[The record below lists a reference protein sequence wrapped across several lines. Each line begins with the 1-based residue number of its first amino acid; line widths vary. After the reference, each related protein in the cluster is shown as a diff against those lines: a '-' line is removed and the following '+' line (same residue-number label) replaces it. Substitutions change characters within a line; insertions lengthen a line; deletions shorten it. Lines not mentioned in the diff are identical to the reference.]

1 MKKSIIL
8 PLILG
13 VSSIISAQNR
23 VKGIVIDEQGEPL
36 MGANL
41 VWVGSSIGGT
51 TDIDGRFNIETT
63 KNEKR
68 LAVSYIGYN
77 SDTIAVAATNKEL
90 TIEMK
95 NNASLGEVVVRG
107 QGMGTL
113 MSRVELLNV
122 QKMGVAEFQRAA
134 CCNLSEAFET
144 NASVDVNYSDAATGA
159 KTIKLLGLSNHYV
172 QMLTENTPNFRGIA
186 SLYGMDWI
194 PGPWMESI
202 QISKGAASVKNGYES
217 LTGQINVE
225 YKKPDKSDPLTVNLF
240 GMDNGRMEGNV
251 DGNIKINDKLST
263 GVFAHY
269 SNDKFNHDANDDKF
283 LDRPRL
289 EQANVLNRWL
299 YKNGNYHSETGLK
312 YIYETRNSGQ
322 ADDHSMGGDH
332 KEENPYTINMRTNRA
347 EIFSKNGLIL
357 NADKQQ
363 SVALILSGSMHD
375 FKSNYGINR
384 YDARQSNLYASLM
397 FETAFGYKH
406 QLSTGLSFVGDFLS
420 QNTIIPSLSS
430 VAAPDRKEFTPG
442 VYTQYTYKPTSNLTL
457 MAGVRLDHH
466 NEYGL
471 FFTPRANLK
480 WDATEWLQLRATAG
494 KGYRSVNIW
503 AENNNLLASSRVKN
517 LSIADNL
524 QMEEAWNS
532 GISATAHIPIFG
544 KELSVALDYYRTDFI
559 NQVVIDNESSANAIS
574 FYNLDGKSY
583 ANSMQIEVG
592 YPIFN
597 GFDLRAAYRLNDT
610 KVTYNGVLKEKAL
623 QSRHKGLITASYQTP
638 NPITKW
644 QFDYTLQINGA
655 GRMPSPDFEAPLWSD
670 KFDSFTISNVQVSKF
685 FKNWSI
691 YLGVENLFNFTQDNP
706 IIDAANPYGDKFDAT
721 IVYAP
726 VHGRSIYGGVRWNL
740 PR

>member
-1 MKKSIIL
+1 MKKSIFISL
-8 PLILG
+8 ALG
-13 VSSIISAQNR
+13 VSSLIYAQNR
-23 VKGIVIDEQGEPL
+23 VKGVVIDQLGEPL

-51 TDIDGRFNIETT
+51 TDIDGRFSIE
-63 KNEKR
+63 KSSKENR
-68 LAVSYIGYN
+68 LAISYVGYD
-77 SDTIAVAATNKEL
+77 SDTLVVNSTNEEI

-113 MSRVELLNV
+113 NSRVELLNV

-172 QMLTENTPNFRGIA
+172 QMLTENVPNLRGIG

-217 LTGQINVE
+217 ITGQINVE
-225 YKKPDKSDPLTVNLF
+225 YKKPDKSDPLTINLF

-251 DGNIKINDKLST
+251 DGNIKINEYLST
-263 GVFAHY
+263 GVMAHY
-269 SNDKFNHDANDDKF
+269 SNDKFNHDANNDKF

-289 EQANVLNRWL
+289 EQANILNRWL
-299 YKNGNYHSETGLK
+299 FKKNNYHSETALK

-322 ADDHSMGGDH
+322 AEDHSMSDQ
-332 KEENPYTINMRTNRA
+332 KSMDTPYTINMRTHRG

-357 NADKQQ
+357 DADKQQ
-363 SVALILSGSMHD
+363 SIALILSGNIHD

-384 YDARQSNLYASLM
+384 YDARQSSIYASLM
-397 FETAFGYKH
+397 YESSFGVKH
-406 QLSTGLSFVGDFLS
+406 NISSGISFVGDFLS
-420 QNTIIPSLSS
+420 QNTIIPSVSSILS
-430 VAAPDRKEFTPG
+430 PNRNEFTPG
-442 VYTQYTYKPTSNLTL
+442 AYAQYTYKPTRNLTL
-457 MAGVRLDHH
+457 MAGIRLDHH

-471 FFTPRANLK
+471 FFTPRANVK
-480 WDATEWLQLRATAG
+480 WDATEWLQIRATAG

-503 AENNNLLASSRVKN
+503 AENSNLLASSRVKN
-517 LSIADNL
+517 ISIAENL
-524 QMEEAWNS
+524 NMEEAWNS
-532 GISATAHIPIFG
+532 GISATAHMPLFG

-559 NQVVIDNESSANAIS
+559 NQVIIDNESAANAIS
-574 FYNLDGKSY
+574 FYNLDGKSF
-583 ANSMQIEVG
+583 ANSIQLEVG

-623 QSRHKGLITASYQTP
+623 QSRHKGLVTASYQTP

-644 QFDYTLQINGA
+644 QFDYTLQINGS
-655 GRMPSPDFEAPLWSD
+655 GRMPTPDLDAPLWND
-670 KFDSFTISNVQVSKF
+670 RFDSFTISNVQVSKF

-691 YLGVENLFNFTQDNP
+691 YIGVENLFNFTQDNP

-721 IVYAP
+721 IVYGP
-726 VHGRSIYGGVRWNL
+726 VHGRSIYGGVRWNMT
-740 PR
+740 R